1 MEVVD
6 NGDTAQVEQVL
17 AGAAVA
23 GAAAL
28 PVPDV
33 GQGVLDLDAFTQ
45 FRPAGG
51 AMLVAAGVPQ
61 VSGAWTAAMRWLRVR
76 WACGCGLSL

>member
-1 MEVVD
+1 M
-6 NGDTAQVEQVL
+6 QVSGL
-17 AGAAVA
+17 ARRP
-23 GAAAL
+23 AAL
-28 PVPDV
+28 V
-33 GQGVLDLDAFTQ
+33 T
-45 FRPAGG
+45 RAGG